1 MNLRIIRVGVL
12 VLLSVVMGILSCSD
26 DDQTTVPAIQNQ
38 TQTQIETNVA
48 SGTWRISL
56 FVDSGVDETK
66 DFAGYK
72 FIFNTNGVLDSG
84 NGVNN
89 YVGTWSISDRNSSD
103 DTQNDLDFNI
113 FFNLTNDFE
122 DLNDDWDFIS
132 NSATKIELIDI
143 SGGNGDT
150 DLLTFE
156 KN

>member
-1 MNLRIIRVGVL
+1 MDLRIIRVGVL
-12 VLLSVVMGILSCSD
+12 VVLSVVMGMLSCSD
-26 DDQTTVPAIQNQ
+26 DDRVIVPQAQNQ
-38 TQTQIETNVA
+38 TQTQIETDVA

-89 YVGTWSISDRNSSD
+89 YVGTWSISDSNSSD
-103 DTQNDLDFNI
+103 DTPNDLDFNI

-122 DLNDDWDFIS
+122 DLNDDWDFVS
-132 NSATKIELIDI
+132 YSVSKIELIDV
-143 SGGNGDT
+143 SGGNGGT
-150 DLLTFE
+150 DFLTFE